1 MKLVGLVVSVM
12 SLSVLSSAQGQV
24 DARPAV
30 PLEPI
35 AAIVDAF
42 RSHDIVALDEGNHG
56 NEQGHAFRLSLIRD
70 ERFSR
75 TVNDIV
81 VEVGS
86 ARYQDV
92 MDRFTAG
99 EDVPYN
105 VLRQVWENITQP
117 HGPADRPIY
126 EEFFRAVREVNASR
140 PRERRL
146 RVLLGE
152 PPIDWDAVRTND
164 DMMRWLFQ
172 RDTHAVEVIQREV
185 LAKKRHALVVY
196 GGLHFL
202 RNPSQPE
209 TPGIVVRLERA
220 GAKVFN
226 IWTNTYAD
234 LDALQSDVRSWPT
247 PSLATIRGNR
257 LGAEAFARY
266 YPFEP
271 MPLSPQ
277 NAASVPAEQ
286 SKWRSL
292 PAQEQFDALLYVGPP
307 SAVTYSRMSRALCA
321 DAAYMK
327 MRLQRISL
335 MGGLMAAAQADQ
347 LRRYCGLA
355 NLRR

>member
-1 MKLVGLVVSVM
+1 MRLTGVRLSAM
-12 SLSVLSSAQGQV
+12 LSLFVLGVSAQEPTSTL
-24 DARPAV
+24 PAV

-75 TVNDIV
+75 SVNDIV

-99 EDVPYN
+99 EDVPYS
-105 VLRQVWENITQP
+105 VLRKVWEDITQP

-126 EEFFRAVREVNASR
+126 EEFFRAVREVNASL

-152 PPIDWDAVRTND
+152 PPIDWDTVRTRD
-164 DMMRWLFQ
+164 ELWQWLTQ
-172 RDTHAVEVIQREV
+172 RDTHAVEVIHREV
-185 LAKKRHALVVY
+185 LAKGRRALVVY
-196 GGLHFL
+196 GGMHLL
-202 RNPSQPE
+202 RKPPE
-209 TPGIVVRLERA
+209 DGPGIVSRLERA
-220 GAKVFN
+220 GTKVFS

-234 LDALQSDVRSWPT
+234 LDALQADVRSWPK
-247 PSLATIRGNR
+247 PSLAILRGNR

-266 YPFEP
+266 APGERVDWR
-271 MPLSPQ
+271 SR
-277 NAASVPAEQ
+277 PAE
-286 SKWRSL
+286 
-292 PAQEQFDALLYVGPP
+292 EQFDALLYVGPP
-307 SAVTYSRMSRALCA
+307 STITQSRMSRALCA

-335 MGGLMAAAQADQ
+335 MDALMGPQQADQ
-347 LRRYCGLA
+347 LRRYCDLPK
-355 NLRR
+355 

>member
-1 MKLVGLVVSVM
+1 MRLAGVRWSAML
-12 SLSVLSSAQGQV
+12 SLFVLGVSAQERT
-24 DARPAV
+24 DAPPAV

-35 AAIVDAF
+35 AAIVEAF

-70 ERFSR
+70 ERFMRS
-75 TVNDIV
+75 VNDIV

-126 EEFFRAVREVNASR
+126 EEFFRAVREVNASL

-152 PPIDWDAVRTND
+152 PPIDWETVRTRD
-164 DMMRWLFQ
+164 EMMRWLLQ

-185 LAKKRHALVVY
+185 LAKGRHALVIY

-202 RNPSQPE
+202 RNPSQRDAD
-209 TPGIVVRLERA
+209 GIVVRLARA
-220 GAKVFN
+220 GTKVFS

-234 LDALQSDVRSWPT
+234 LDALQADVRSWPK
-247 PSLATIRGNR
+247 PSLAILRGTP

-266 YPFEP
+266 APGERVDWR
-271 MPLSPQ
+271 SR
-277 NAASVPAEQ
+277 PAE
-286 SKWRSL
+286 
-292 PAQEQFDALLYVGPP
+292 EQFDALLYVGPP
-307 SAVTYSRMSRALCA
+307 STITLSRMSRALCA

-335 MGGLMAAAQADQ
+335 MDGLMGPLQADQ
-347 LRRYCGLA
+347 LRRYCDLPK
-355 NLRR
+355 

>member
-1 MKLVGLVVSVM
+1 MRLTGVRLSAM
-12 SLSVLSSAQGQV
+12 LSLFVLGVSAQERTS
-24 DARPAV
+24 ALPAV

-75 TVNDIV
+75 SVNDIV
-81 VEVGS
+81 VEVGG

-105 VLRQVWENITQP
+105 VLRKVWEDITQP

-126 EEFFRAVREVNASR
+126 EEFFRAVREVNADL

-152 PPIDWDAVRTND
+152 PPIDWETVRTRD
-164 DMMRWLFQ
+164 EMMRWLLQ

-185 LAKKRHALVVY
+185 LAKGRHALAIY

-202 RNPSQPE
+202 RNPLSRDAERHRRSTGTRGHEGLQHLDE
-209 TPGIVVRLERA
+209 YVR
-220 GAKVFN
+220 
-226 IWTNTYAD
+226 
-234 LDALQSDVRSWPT
+234 
-247 PSLATIRGNR
+247 
-257 LGAEAFARY
+257 
-266 YPFEP
+266 
-271 MPLSPQ
+271 
-277 NAASVPAEQ
+277 
-286 SKWRSL
+286 
-292 PAQEQFDALLYVGPP
+292 
-307 SAVTYSRMSRALCA
+307 
-321 DAAYMK
+321 
-327 MRLQRISL
+327 
-335 MGGLMAAAQADQ
+335 
-347 LRRYCGLA
+347 
-355 NLRR
+355 